1 MSQARESRPLKLREQ
16 MAERRWNR
24 ARAASARSSEGA
36 DVKKGLRPRPE
47 EVVSTPPFWTRRR
60 LSQTAAV
67 VIATPILWVA
77 ASAAHGWW
85 MRPSESQL
93 QQGRDLFAHRWTPN
107 DSIAA
112 GGDGLGPVFNANSC
126 AECHHQGGV
135 GGGGDNRHNVN
146 SFEVLPTLGQPQ
158 PLAGVIHAAAIL
170 PDFQETAR
178 TVRELFPIIP
188 RGKLL
193 IGVCDT
199 KLIQDYD
206 PLIQVP
212 INTPSLFGAGE
223 IDQLSTLTIRAA
235 VLQRQAEGALQ
246 EFELN
251 FDGTPSGRVHVLA
264 DGRVGKFGW
273 KAQFATL
280 EEFVANA
287 CAVEVGLTNPYR
299 KQNLPK
305 KHKEDPAAKLD
316 LNGRQFR
323 ALVAFTG
330 SLPAPSGYIP
340 VDAGEQQRIQHGRE
354 LFVSVGCADCHT
366 PDLGNLNGVYSD
378 FCLHRIVDREQSL
391 YREELPVSL
400 PSNHPRADE
409 WKTPP
414 LWGAADTAPYLH
426 DGSAATLADAIKAH
440 AGNAKAVRE
449 AFLKLPEPDR
459 ADVMAFLQS
468 LKL

>member
-60 LSQTAAV
+60 MTHTAAA
-67 VIATPILWVA
+67 VIATPILWLA

-93 QQGRDLFAHRWTPN
+93 QQGRELFAHRWTPN
-107 DSIAA
+107 DSFAA

-135 GGGGDNRHNVN
+135 GGGG
-146 SFEVLPTLGQPQ
+146 
-158 PLAGVIHAAAIL
+158 
-170 PDFQETAR
+170 
-178 TVRELFPIIP
+178 
-188 RGKLL
+188 
-193 IGVCDT
+193 DT

-235 VLQRQAEGALQ
+235 VLQRQAKGALQ

-299 KQNLPK
+299 KQHLPR

-366 PDLGNLNGVYSD
+366 PDVGNLKGVYSD

-426 DGSAATLADAIKAH
+426 DGSAATLTDAIKAH

-459 ADVMAFLQS
+459 ADVMAFLRS